1 MDEGWLLNLTP
12 AAPTLPQGRAKEWRL
27 RRPSSPSFRLWG
39 NPNCLRWM
47 RLKPAFPPGE
57 PVTSQGRWGP
67 LAVDEVQTSLPLGE
81 GGPLAV
87 DEGYVGNVYP

>member
-1 MDEGWLLNLTP
+1 
-12 AAPTLPQGRAKEWRL
+12 
-27 RRPSSPSFRLWG
+27 
-39 NPNCLRWM
+39 M

-67 LAVDEVQTSLPLGE
+67 LVMNEVLTILPLGEGGPLAVDELIQAFPPGE

-87 DEGYVGNVYP
+87 DEGYVGNVYPHPGYADPRSLPLRSTDLRPGEG